1 MSSLRGNVY
10 NLLTDQG
17 STVHQVFTVKNSAR
31 KVLDLTGYTAR
42 MQVRLREVTTNDPGT
57 VIIAEYTTEDGDGSL
72 IVNGPAGTVTL
83 LIPPAEMAGFIPDSY
98 VYDIEVESQDAGDTT
113 RIIQGKFIVRAE
125 VTK

>member
-42 MQVRLREVTTNDPGT
+42 MQVRLRDVTTNDPGT
-57 VIIAEYTTEDGDGSL
+57 VMIAEYTTEDEDGSL

-83 LIPPAEMAGFIPDSY
+83 LIPPAEMAVFIPDSY
-98 VYDIEVESQDAGDTT
+98 VYDIEVESQNAGDTT

>member
-98 VYDIEVESQDAGDTT
+98 VYDIEVESQNAGDTT